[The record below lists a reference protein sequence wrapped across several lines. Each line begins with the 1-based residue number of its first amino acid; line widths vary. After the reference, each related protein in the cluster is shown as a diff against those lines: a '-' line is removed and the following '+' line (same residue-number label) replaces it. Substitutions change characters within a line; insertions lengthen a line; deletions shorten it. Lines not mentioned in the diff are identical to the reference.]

1 MTKKT
6 LFILKLKVSEALYD
20 YRLTTSIKTNISNLY
35 MFLKAGNFEF
45 YTHILT
51 KKYRIKILILI
62 YVILAL
68 KWDWWLAILSMWI
81 LKDTMKVA
89 NFFEW
94 KIITWLIKDLE
105 RGLGNTGF

>member
-35 MFLKAGNFEF
+35 MFLKAENFEF

-51 KKYRIKILILI
+51 KKYRTKEKGNILPLI
-62 YVILAL
+62 MNLTYSNICDFSFKMGLMTRNSIHV
-68 KWDWWLAILSMWI
+68 
-81 LKDTMKVA
+81 
-89 NFFEW
+89 NFKRYNESY
-94 KIITWLIKDLE
+94 KLL
-105 RGLGNTGF
+105 